1 MTKKT
6 FVVKSGDTW
15 EYDESPELKA
25 ALAKLHGQQRQSLHD
40 HAKTIENWHI
50 DTLVS

>member
-1 MTKKT
+1 VTKKT

-25 ALAKLHGQQRQSLHD
+25 ALAKLHGQRLAVPPRPRKD
-40 HAKTIENWHI
+40 
-50 DTLVS
+50 D

>member
-15 EYDESPELKA
+15 EYDESPELKE
-25 ALAKLHGQQRQSLHD
+25 ALAKLHGQKLVVPPRRP
-40 HAKTIENWHI
+40 KTVE
-50 DTLVS
+50 